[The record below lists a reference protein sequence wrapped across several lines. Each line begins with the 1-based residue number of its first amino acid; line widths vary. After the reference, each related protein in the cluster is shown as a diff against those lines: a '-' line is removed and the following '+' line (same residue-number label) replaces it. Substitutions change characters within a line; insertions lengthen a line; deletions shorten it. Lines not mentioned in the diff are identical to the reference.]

1 MTLTVRFR
9 PGECKDYMVRY
20 LKCMKQ
26 NKQTSTDCRHLSKE
40 YLACR
45 MDKYG
50 VASGPLLVLVPA
62 LIIPQPHRGLMERTE
77 WDALGFQEQEKGAG
91 AAGTQPT
98 AQAKHTQPPSGASA

>member
-1 MTLTVRFR
+1 MSFGR
-9 PGECKDYMVRY
+9 PSNTSLSLGGAPPQKGSFPLDHEGECKDYMVRY

-45 MDKYG
+45 MDK
-50 VASGPLLVLVPA
+50 
-62 LIIPQPHRGLMERTE
+62 GLMERTE
-77 WDALGFQEQEKGAG
+77 WDALGFQEQETGAT

-98 AQAKHTQPPSGASA
+98 AQAKHPQPPSA

>member
-1 MTLTVRFR
+1 MSFGR
-9 PGECKDYMVRY
+9 PSNTSLSLGGAPPQKGSFPLDHEGECKDYMVRY

-45 MDKYG
+45 MDK
-50 VASGPLLVLVPA
+50 
-62 LIIPQPHRGLMERTE
+62 GLMERTE